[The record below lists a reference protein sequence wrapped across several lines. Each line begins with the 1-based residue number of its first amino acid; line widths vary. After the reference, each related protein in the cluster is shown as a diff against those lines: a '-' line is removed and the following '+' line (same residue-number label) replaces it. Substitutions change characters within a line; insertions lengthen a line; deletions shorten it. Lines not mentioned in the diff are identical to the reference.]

1 VTEAGPDRGERV
13 IVLRRY
19 RNMPAALVE
28 KSVLDAAGIECLLQD
43 DKLVRMDWLGNA
55 IDWIKLYVRESDAE
69 EAEEIL
75 RHTAVSGPS
84 QADNQE
90 S

>member
-1 VTEAGPDRGERV
+1 MTEATQDSGDRPV
-13 IVLRRY
+13 VLRRY

-28 KSVLDAAGIECLLQD
+28 KSVLDAAGIECFLQD
-43 DKLVRMDWLGNA
+43 DKLGRMDWLGNA
-55 IDWIKLYVRESDAE
+55 KDWIKLLVREKDAE

-75 RHTAVSGPS
+75 SQTPPS
-84 QADNQE
+84 SLLGGDDDE

>member
-1 VTEAGPDRGERV
+1 MTGAGEDRSDRPV
-13 IVLRRY
+13 VLRRY

-28 KSVLDAAGIECLLQD
+28 KSVLDAAGIECFLQD
-43 DKLVRMDWLGNA
+43 DKLARMDWLGNA
-55 IDWIKLYVRESDAE
+55 IDWIKLLVREKDAE

-75 RHTAVSGPS
+75 RQTAPS
-84 QADNQE
+84 QPPRDRQE

>member
-1 VTEAGPDRGERV
+1 MSGAEQDRGDRPV
-13 IVLRRY
+13 VLRRY

-28 KSVLDAAGIECLLQD
+28 KSILDASGIECVLLD
-43 DKLVRMDWLGNA
+43 DKLMRMDWLGNA
-55 IDWIKLYVRESDAE
+55 KDWIKLLVREKDAE

-75 RHTAVSGPS
+75 S
-84 QADNQE
+84 QAQMSQAPGGDHQE